1 MSDEDSST
9 STMCGKNLLFIGS
22 DSSLE
27 EFPSYPTRSSHTNK
41 NGALQR
47 VSASLTSDQAPKILS
62 SSNPHPQQALYG
74 IEYVFDIVFKQQ
86 AIGMKLGADD
96 TKQYA
101 IVKECF
107 EGSEAK
113 RYPEIQ
119 TGVVILAVNG
129 QEVGGL
135 GLSCVLYRLREA
147 PRTHVCYKLTQHF
160 YGA

>member
-1 MSDEDSST
+1 M
-9 STMCGKNLLFIGS
+9 KIGGQVPRYR
-22 DSSLE
+22 SLE
-27 EFPSYPTRSSHTNK
+27 ELTSYPTRSSHTNE
-41 NGALQR
+41 NGALQS
-47 VSASLTSDQAPKILS
+47 VSASLSSDQAPKILS
-62 SSNPHPQQALYG
+62 SSNPHPQQSLDG
-74 IEYVFDIVFKQQ
+74 IENVFDIVFKQH

-107 EGSEAK
+107 EGYKAK
-113 RYPEIQ
+113 RYPGIQ
-119 TGVVILAVNG
+119 TGVVILAVNR

-135 GLSCVLYRLREA
+135 GLSCVLYRLRDA